1 MKTWQL
7 LELNLK
13 TGGLMVG
20 KIEINISD
28 GLSQCMT
35 CDHTGF
41 EWAEHPKT
49 KECVCPVCLGTDF
62 YIIEE
67 EVNNE

>member
-1 MKTWQL
+1 
-7 LELNLK
+7 
-13 TGGLMVG
+13 MVG